1 MFINRIEAKIKLRF
15 VKTNLNLFFMK
26 SFYIVEINHKYKYK
40 KQRMFRALKLLYTY
54 IHWKSSKA
62 LWRVDGMLLNK
73 SNYKE
78 YRNHVEKIVQFGEGN
93 FLRAFVDW
101 IVDTMNKKGVFN
113 GSAVV
118 IQPLERGMI
127 DKLNEQDGLYTLYL
141 NGIKEGKVVSEHE
154 VISSIN
160 RALNPYSQYEEY
172 LQLAEQEEIRF
183 VFSNTTEA
191 GIAFNQEDTLEHRP
205 QSSYPGKLTA
215 FLYHRFKFFNGN
227 KDKGL
232 IVIPC
237 ELIDKNG
244 EILKSIVLQYAKL
257 WNLGE
262 EFIQWVEKHNVFCNS
277 LVDRIVPG
285 YPKEKMKEIT
295 AELGYEDGL
304 VVEGEQFHLWVIE
317 GPAWIKEEFPTHK
330 AGLNV
335 LFVED
340 LTPYRTRKVR
350 ILNGAHTSMVPV
362 AYLYGVDTVKEA
374 VEHEVLGKF
383 IQQLV
388 YEEIIPTLDLS
399 LEELESFAEA
409 VLDRFKNPFIK
420 HYLMSIA
427 LNSMSKFETRVLPSL
442 IEYKNSKEALPDR
455 ICFSL
460 AALMYFY
467 KGYRKGEKIALADEG
482 DILDLYE
489 KLWNSKEED
498 LYERVVRG
506 ILSYEKLWKMD
517 LTSIDGLEEKIIYFL
532 RKIDEEG
539 IEKAIN
545 EVIA

>member
-1 MFINRIEAKIKLRF
+1 
-15 VKTNLNLFFMK
+15 
-26 SFYIVEINHKYKYK
+26 
-40 KQRMFRALKLLYTY
+40 
-54 IHWKSSKA
+54 
-62 LWRVDGMLLNK
+62 MLLNK
-73 SNYKE
+73 STYKE
-78 YRNHVEKIVQFGEGN
+78 YQNHLEKIVQFGEGN

-154 VISSIN
+154 VISSIK

-191 GIAFNQEDTLEHRP
+191 GIAFYQEDTLEHRP
-205 QSSYPGKLTA
+205 QISYPGKLTA

-262 EFIQWVEKHNVFCNS
+262 EFIQWIEKHNVFCNS

-317 GPAWIKEEFPTHK
+317 EPGWIKEEFPADK

-374 VEHEVLGKF
+374 VEHETLGKF
-383 IQQLV
+383 IQQLI
-388 YEEIIPTLDLS
+388 YEEIIPTLDLP

-409 VLDRFKNPFIK
+409 VLERFKNPFIK

-489 KLWNSKEED
+489 KLWNSKKEN

-506 ILSYEKLWKMD
+506 VLSYEKLWKMD
-517 LTSIDGLEEKIIYFL
+517 LTSINGLEEKIIYFL

-539 IEKAIN
+539 IEKALN